1 MTSSFEDVYR
11 IQTARIMELEREL
24 AAAKK
29 KIKEMTKVAGI
40 YARRIMDF
48 EDRAEA
54 AEAKLA
60 AIEKERGE
68 K

>member
-24 AAAKK
+24 TAAKK
-29 KIKEMTKVAGI
+29 EIEELRILLGGI
-40 YARRIMDF
+40 QETYATELSPQCI
-48 EDRAEA
+48 A
-54 AEAKLA
+54 AIDA